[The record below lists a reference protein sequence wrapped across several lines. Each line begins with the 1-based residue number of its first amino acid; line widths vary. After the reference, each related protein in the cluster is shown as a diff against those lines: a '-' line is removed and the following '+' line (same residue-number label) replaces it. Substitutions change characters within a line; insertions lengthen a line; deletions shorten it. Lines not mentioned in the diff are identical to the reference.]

1 MYCPRGHA
9 LRRMGLAIAILTLG
23 GVLSFGLG
31 QALGH
36 GAAHSATQAHSA
48 PGIPQQQATA
58 GSSLTQQPASVSH
71 IPALALPPQPASD
84 SHDQHN
90 GDDKGRKDHR
100 DSPPPK
106 ADGNS
111 GGNGGNNGG
120 G

>member
-1 MYCPRGHA
+1 MFYPRGSGF
-9 LRRMGLAIAILTLG
+9 RRMGLAIAILTLG

-36 GAAHSATQAHSA
+36 QMAPATSRAHSA
-48 PGIPQQQATA
+48 PAPPQQQATA
-58 GSSLTQQPASVSH
+58 SSSLTRQEA
-71 IPALALPPQPASD
+71 IPPQPAPISYAP
-84 SHDQHN
+84 SADQHDR
-90 GDDKGRKDHR
+90 GHRGEKDHH

-111 GGNGGNNGG
+111 GGDRGNNGG